1 MVMYSLKRMVC
12 SLSLIGSQE
21 KLVWS
26 PGVKGEAGQLVAP
39 AEIFNILQQRQ
50 LRPYWL
56 TAVDLLVLLALTQ
69 NVIFLVVCCRSSLT
83 FVSWSGW
90 CSFLISHNLH
100 TKYFFFY

>member
-39 AEIFNILQQRQ
+39 AEIFNILQQRK
-50 LRPYWL
+50 LRPSWL
-56 TAVDLLVLLALTQ
+56 TAVDPLVLRALTQ
-69 NVIFLVVCCRSSLT
+69 NVIYMAACC
-83 FVSWSGW
+83 
-90 CSFLISHNLH
+90 
-100 TKYFFFY
+100 

>member
-39 AEIFNILQQRQ
+39 AEIFNILQQRK
-50 LRPYWL
+50 LRPSWL
-56 TAVDLLVLLALTQ
+56 TAVDPLVLPALTQ
-69 NVIFLVVCCRSSLT
+69 NAIFMAPGCRSR
-83 FVSWSGW
+83 
-90 CSFLISHNLH
+90 
-100 TKYFFFY
+100 